1 MKETHAMPVYEYVCK
16 RCGKSFEATLS
27 FAERETKKVKCP
39 SCNSSR
45 VNQILSTFV
54 ANTSKKS

>member
-1 MKETHAMPVYEYVCK
+1 MPVYEYVCK
-16 RCGKSFEATLS
+16 RCDKSFEATLS

-39 SCNSSR
+39 SCNSTR
-45 VNQILSTFV
+45 LNQILSLFV